1 MYFEEFNKIPY
12 DFPAKIDGSNEFIFV
27 KDITKNVR
35 FRKDF
40 LQSLLLYETYQII
53 DGETPEIISEKLYGT
68 PYYHWILMLANN
80 KFDYI
85 QDFPLSVNKLDIMV
99 EAKYGDR
106 KHDISYFTD
115 ADRNRIQGNQF
126 LSVQDYYIDEEG
138 INLFDKIEI
147 GMIVRKQIKVGTA
160 NPGLEDITNSQL
172 FDFTPGIGYAPAVY
186 VSSIYTGFVKDID
199 VQNKRVNVL
208 IANGG
213 FKELETVQL
222 YKYVVNETGDTI
234 QQYIGEFLINGITE
248 SLDVLSVTNYE
259 YEILE
264 NEKKRAL
271 KVIPKAYLDQII
283 SEYSGLM
290 QI

>member
-40 LQSLLLYETYQII
+40 LQSLLLYEDYRIT

-68 PYYHWILMLANN
+68 PYYHWILMLANS

-99 EAKYGDR
+99 ESKYGDR

-115 ADRNRIQGNQF
+115 TQRNRIQGNQF
-126 LSVQDYYIDEEG
+126 ITAENVYLDEEG
-138 INLFDKIEI
+138 QFLIDK
-147 GMIVRKQIKVGTA
+147 IKVGTVVRKETK
-160 NPGLEDITNSQL
+160 N
-172 FDFTPGIGYAPAVY
+172 GIYN
-186 VSSIYTGFVKDID
+186 GFVKALDREKLTLD
-199 VQNKRVNVL
+199 VL
-208 IANGG
+208 LSTSG
-213 FKELETVQL
+213 FKSGETVQT
-222 YKYVVNETGDTI
+222 YNYVEDEDGAI
-234 QQYIGEFLINGITE
+234 IEQYLGEFLIQDLQYPLN
-248 SLDVLSVTNYE
+248 VLSVTNYE
-259 YEILE
+259 YEIFE
-264 NEKKRAL
+264 NEKKRTL
-271 KVIPKAYLDQII
+271 KVIPKIYLDQII
-283 SEYSGLM
+283 SEYSDMM